1 MLAKLKISFYSKSCL
16 NFFIQNY
23 IFLNMKYYEI
33 CLFTGNKNYIIYYQ
47 LYENC

>member
-1 MLAKLKISFYSKSCL
+1 MLAKLKIFFYFKSCL

-33 CLFTGNKNYIIYYQ
+33 CLFTENKNYYQ
-47 LYENC
+47 LYVNC